1 VGQGKKLRGKNKGE
15 KRIKYLKDYENKKI
29 REDYSEEAIYKL
41 LGRVIKQAITDANRK
56 AKTPDKQDAMEFLF
70 DGVRLEE
77 FIEIWRVDLSADYIR
92 REAKKIL
99 NVSNE

>member
-1 VGQGKKLRGKNKGE
+1 M
-15 KRIKYLKDYENKKI
+15 KYPKDNVNKKI
-29 REDYSEEAIYKL
+29 SADYSEDAIHRL
-41 LGRVIKQAITDANRK
+41 LGSVIRQAITDANRK

-77 FIEIWRVDLSADYIR
+77 FIEIWRLDLSADYIR